1 MQNMLKNF
9 EKSIEEL
16 ETIIEHLESGDLSLE
31 ASLKQFEKGIN
42 LTKQCEKALNQAEQK
57 IKILTKDETLAEFD
71 SDNLSE

>member
-1 MQNMLKNF
+1 MLKNF

>member
-1 MQNMLKNF
+1 MLKNF

-31 ASLKQFEKGIN
+31 ASLKQFEKGSN